1 MKLSKTDFKYIT
13 FQFVNV
19 WLMQNAVKEGFKFL
33 KCYYDQNL
41 MSRLSQKRFLF
52 SLSEL
57 AVPVSVTEMNF
68 GAL

>member
-1 MKLSKTDFKYIT
+1 MKLSKTEFKYIT

-57 AVPVSVTEMNF
+57 AVPVSGIEMNF